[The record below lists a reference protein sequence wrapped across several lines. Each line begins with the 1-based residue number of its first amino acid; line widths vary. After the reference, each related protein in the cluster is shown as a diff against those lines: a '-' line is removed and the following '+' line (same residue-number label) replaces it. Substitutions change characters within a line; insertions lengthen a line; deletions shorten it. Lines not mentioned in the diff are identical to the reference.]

1 MRLRLAALS
10 TLLLAALASGA
21 AAGDFLI
28 TKASDAVGRDD
39 SGDRQLVVVG
49 KDLQRPLA
57 VQVTSRQGKPAAS
70 VPVVFAPVDPGAAVI
85 DSAETATDV
94 KGYAR
99 CQVRAIRGPGP
110 VYILARLAGDP
121 AQQLT
126 FSAQAFQPHWWLL
139 AFLGAA
145 GGIVFFLFGLR
156 FSSRGLQKAAGT
168 RLRQML
174 WSLTG
179 NRLMGLG
186 IGALV
191 TAIIQSSTATTVML
205 VSLVNAGLIGLG
217 QVLGVI
223 LGADIGTTI
232 TVQLIA
238 FKLSDY
244 CLLFVVGG
252 FLGMVAAGKR
262 SWRFYPQIV
271 FGFGLIFYGMKL
283 TADALEPMKSLPW
296 FLDLF
301 AGMADKP
308 LLGILIGMLFTLVIR
323 SSAATIG
330 ILLTLAFQGLI
341 SLPAA
346 MPIIIGANV
355 GTCGSALLAAWGG
368 TREAVLV
375 AWGHTI
381 FKLIAGL
388 LALLLLGPFTQLIA
402 AGGGAV
408 ARQIANAHTA
418 FNLIGALLFLPFLS
432 PLEKL
437 IRAVVPASQARQKVF
452 GPQFLDERVLD
463 TPSLAVGS
471 VHREI
476 LRMADLVRDML
487 VHSLAVLEQNDLKL
501 AQQLVSDD
509 DKVDTLEEA
518 ITPYVAKLTQEDL
531 SGDQPDRGVELLYIV
546 NDLEHIGDVISKN
559 IMGHAAKKIGQQ
571 LVFSEEGL
579 NDIRGLHREAL
590 KTLEIAI
597 AAFAAGDRALAGQAL
612 ARKDEVHARER
623 ELYKKHLGRLQQG
636 LKESQETSTIHL
648 DLLSDLERINFH
660 ASQIGAAVLSLPK

>member
-1 MRLRLAALS
+1 MRRLLS
-10 TLLLAALASGA
+10 VAVLALLAAATTLT
-21 AAGDFLI
+21 AGDLRI
-28 TKASDAVGRDD
+28 AKATDAVGNDD

-49 KDLQRPLA
+49 RDLQRPLA
-57 VQVTSRQGKPAAS
+57 VQVTNRHGKPVAD
-70 VPVVFAPVDPGAAVI
+70 VRVVFQPVDGSTTAIAQ
-85 DSAETATDV
+85 AEAATDV

-99 CQVRAIRGPGP
+99 CLVRATGSPGP
-110 VYILARLAGDP
+110 LYVMARLAGDP
-121 AQQLT
+121 AQQVT
-126 FSAQAFQPHWWLL
+126 FGAQAFPPHWWLI
-139 AFLGAA
+139 AFLGAV

-156 FSSRGLQKAAGT
+156 FSSRGLQKAAGA

-179 NRLMGLG
+179 NRLMGVG
-186 IGALV
+186 VGVLV

-217 QVLGVI
+217 QVLGVV

-244 CLLFVVGG
+244 CLAFVVGG
-252 FLGMVAAGKR
+252 FLAMVAAGKR

-283 TADALEPMKSLPW
+283 TADALEPMKALPW
-296 FLDLF
+296 FVNLF
-301 AGMADKP
+301 AGMADQP
-308 LLGILIGMLFTLVIR
+308 LLGILIGILFTLVIR

-330 ILLTLAFQGLI
+330 ILLTLAFQGLVD
-341 SLPAA
+341 LPAA

-368 TREAVLV
+368 TREAALV
-375 AWGHTI
+375 AWGHTV
-381 FKLIAGL
+381 FKLIAGIAAWL
-388 LALLLLGPFTQLIA
+388 LIAPFTHLVSDW
-402 AGGGAV
+402 GGAA

-418 FNLIGALLFLPFLS
+418 FNLIAALAFLPFLA

-437 IRAVVPASQARQKVF
+437 IRAVAPSAPAHQKAF

-471 VHREI
+471 VYREI

-487 VHSLAVLEQNDLKL
+487 VRSLAVLEQNDLKL

-518 ITPYVAKLTQEDL
+518 ITPFVAKLTQEDL
-531 SGDQPDRGVELLYIV
+531 SGDQSNRGVELLYIV

-559 IMGHAAKKIGQQ
+559 IMGHASKKIGQQ
-571 LVFSEEGL
+571 LVFSDEGVGDL
-579 NDIRGLHREAL
+579 RELHREVL
-590 KTLEIAI
+590 RTLEIAI
-597 AAFAAGDRALAGQAL
+597 AAFAAGDRMLAGQAL

-623 ELYKKHLGRLQQG
+623 ELYKKHLARLQLG